1 MRDAFGGVFMM
12 RLMLA
17 FITIFVAFTAVS
29 LNYAKA
35 FKIKNKVIDFVEQQQ
50 ITDIS
55 RFKDNEGYKKKIDA
69 IVEQANYVISCTN
82 SDDTTIVKEIE
93 DKNTHAII
101 GICYRGIIIKKSTE
115 HNDSS
120 SIYYDIITFSGWNMS
135 SLNLIV
141 SLSGGDESDEGN
153 FAGRWQ
159 ISGEAK
165 VVKK

>member
-50 ITDIS
+50 ITNVADILS
-55 RFKDNEGYKKKIDA
+55 NNEYKSKLDT
-69 IVEQANYVISCTN
+69 IVDQANYTINCQKSEIKSG
-82 SDDTTIVKEIE
+82 SDVV
-93 DKNTHAII
+93 
-101 GICYRGIIIKKSTE
+101 GVCYKGIIIKRNYE
-115 HNDSS
+115 HNDNS
-120 SIYYDIITFSGWNMS
+120 SIYYDIITYSGWNMGI
-135 SLNLIV
+135 LNTLV
-141 SLSGGDESDEGN
+141 TLSNSDESEEGTL
-153 FAGRWQ
+153 AGTWQ
-159 ISGEAK
+159 ICGEAK